1 VIGQGDADPAEI
13 VKGEMRFHRFARVL
27 DGYLEGREWL
37 VGDAVTLADYS
48 VGAPLCLTT
57 IAGYP
62 IEPYGEIRRWYA
74 GIERLA
80 AWRHSAPP
88 DSQ

>member
-1 VIGQGDADPAEI
+1 MKGQL
-13 VKGEMRFHRFARVL
+13 RFHRFARVL

-37 VGDAVTLADYS
+37 CGDGVTLADYS
-48 VGAPLCLTT
+48 VGAPLCLTA

-74 GIERLA
+74 GIETLEP
-80 AWRHSAPP
+80 WRRSAPP
-88 DSQ
+88 DNK